1 MEAGKQWSPMKIVV
15 LDRQKGVERLL
26 DTPQQYSMG
35 QSRKN
40 NKSRERLVMT
50 QW

>member
-1 MEAGKQWSPMKIVV
+1 MNNVTSARG
-15 LDRQKGVERLL
+15 KGVERLL
-26 DTPQQYSMG
+26 DTPQQYSMV